1 MFRLS
6 LRCFSLHRREMT
18 GLCVQS
24 LVLAASVLLLSSTF
38 DAIRMTQR
46 PKYQYTKKPPRE
58 IQTTTHAKPTPA
70 RVSDH
75 PKQKDHRPVVITGS
89 PPVSGH
95 THVDYRTDTT
105 APPSGVQDNY
115 TLDYNECYLNVC
127 ECCPP
132 ERGPQGPKGDVGFP
146 GPPGQKGD
154 PGPRS
159 APGLTGPT
167 GPPGFMGDKGDKGE
181 KGSSGPF
188 GASGIPGKAG
198 GKGETGFKGEKGA
211 GGLPGLAGV
220 KGEKGEPGQNVTKG
234 DRGQPGKDGP
244 PGAPGVT
251 GDKGE
256 KGDRGECGLL
266 GERGQKGEPGD
277 PGPPGTRGDPGL
289 SGQHGV
295 HGSPGIPGE
304 RGDPGS
310 PGVKG
315 EPGAPGSQGIMG
327 TRGQRGPKGERGPQG
342 RRGDRGLRGL
352 KGTPSDTVGRLRSA
366 FSVGLSP
373 SKSFPASGLPVRFDK
388 IFYNGDD
395 HYDVAASKFNC
406 TYPGVYVFSYQ
417 ITVRNKPLRAALVVN
432 GVRKLRSRDT
442 VQGQDIEQA
451 SSLVLLKLVAGDQVW
466 VETLRDWNGAYSS
479 SEDDSTFSGFL
490 LYPD

>member
-1 MFRLS
+1 MGVAWGFTPAQLVKGQS
-6 LRCFSLHRREMT
+6 LRL
-18 GLCVQS
+18 LLYS

-132 ERGPQGPKGDVGFP
+132 ERGPQGPKGDLP
-146 GPPGQKGD
+146 Y
-154 PGPRS
+154 
-159 APGLTGPT
+159 AYI
-167 GPPGFMGDKGDKGE
+167 
-181 KGSSGPF
+181 GPF

-198 GKGETGFKGEKGA
+198 GKGTRLSQQSLVLAALTTTLHKHGMLFFFFSKIGETGFKGEKGA